1 MTKKG
6 FLKIAGF
13 AMLFGAAFMNA
24 QGLGQALNTFENDST
39 QVGQSIIRIVA
50 GVFGAICLVGLVF
63 TFATGQQ
70 GEDKRSKLIGFAV
83 GMIIFTALFFLSKT
97 LAQLIQ

>member
-1 MTKKG
+1 MTRNN
-6 FLKIAGF
+6 FLKVASLVLLFSFAIA
-13 AMLFGAAFMNA
+13 NA

-39 QVGQSIIRIVA
+39 QVGQSIIRIVG

-70 GEDKRSKLIGFAV
+70 GEDKRTKLIGFGV
-83 GMIIFTALFFLSKT
+83 GMIVFAALFFLAKT
-97 LAQLIQ
+97 LAALIQ

>member
-1 MTKKG
+1 MTRKNDFKLTALVMVLS
-6 FLKIAGF
+6 FSVLQ
-13 AMLFGAAFMNA
+13 A
-24 QGLGQALNTFENDST
+24 QGLGQALNTFESDST
-39 QVGQSIIRIVA
+39 QVAQSIIKIVG

-70 GEDKRSKLIGFAV
+70 GEDKRSKLIGFGV
-83 GMIIFTALFFLSKT
+83 GMIVFAALFFLAKT